1 MKKLLL
7 GIGVSIMFLLSSCDA
22 IERSMFEDLIKE
34 NLYESGYT
42 DYSYYKSQHWSNQT
56 TEKYNGRLYK
66 MGYISDYRFIGYT
79 VLDKPLYEIYLT
91 RETKNLMY
99 KEVFNGYN
107 GNYKRYDFYF
117 ITKKYRFLEVTDVEY
132 ISDNKVE
139 VKYSMVLDEITEL
152 GEELNSDN
160 FEGEV
165 FTGYVITFVDKGY
178 GWIPKGGTIWDEG
191 ENYYNLGE
199 VKTHKVE
206 NRHLGIRESRWV
218 KVED

>member
-7 GIGVSIMFLLSSCDA
+7 GIGVSLMFLLSSCDA

-42 DYSYYKSQHWSNQT
+42 DYSYYDSYDCSNQT
-56 TEKYNGRLYK
+56 TDKYDGTLYK

-107 GNYKRYDFYF
+107 GNYKRYDFHF

-160 FEGEV
+160 FVGEV
-165 FTGYVITFVDKGY
+165 FTDYVITFVDKGY
-178 GWIPKGGTIWDEG
+178 GWEPKGGDIWEEDGSMFG
-191 ENYYNLGE
+191 EI
-199 VKTHKVE
+199 KTHNIE
-206 NRHLGIRESRWV
+206 DRHLGIN
-218 KVED
+218 EDAWGRID

>member
-1 MKKLLL
+1 
-7 GIGVSIMFLLSSCDA
+7 MFLLSSCDA

-42 DYSYYKSQHWSNQT
+42 DYSYYDSYDCSNQT
-56 TEKYNGRLYK
+56 TDKYDGTLYK

-107 GNYKRYDFYF
+107 GNYKRYDFHF

-160 FEGEV
+160 FVGEV
-165 FTGYVITFVDKGY
+165 FTDYVITFVDKGY
-178 GWIPKGGTIWDEG
+178 GWEPKGGDIWEEDGSMFG
-191 ENYYNLGE
+191 EI
-199 VKTHKVE
+199 KTHNIE
-206 NRHLGIRESRWV
+206 DRHLGIN
-218 KVED
+218 EDAWGRID